1 MKNQADEL
9 KKSIRE
15 IPDFPKKGILFY
27 DITTMLKD
35 GRALRYAIDLMFA
48 HYTAE
53 GKKFDKVASMESRG
67 FIFGATLAY
76 KFGAG
81 FVPIRKPGKLPA
93 KSFRESFEKEYGK
106 DFFEVHT
113 DAIEKGEK
121 VLICDDLLATGGT
134 AVAAA
139 RLVEKMGGHVDG
151 MAFLIELSFLKGRE
165 KLKGYDVYSLL
176 KYEK

>member
-1 MKNQADEL
+1 MKSEEL
-9 KKSIRE
+9 KRLIRE

-27 DITTMLKD
+27 DITTLLGN
-35 GRALRYAIDLMFA
+35 GRALRTAADLLFG
-48 HYTAE
+48 HYDSE
-53 GKKFDKVASMESRG
+53 GKSFDKVASMESRG
-67 FIFGATLAY
+67 FIFGAMLAY

-93 KSFRESFEKEYGK
+93 KAFSQEFEKEYGF
-106 DFFEVHT
+106 DSFEVHS

-134 AVAAA
+134 AAAA
-139 RLVEKMGGHVDG
+139 VRLVERMDG
-151 MAFLIELSFLKGRE
+151 KVNGLAFLIELSFLNGRE
-165 KLKGYDVYSLL
+165 KLGGYDVFSLL